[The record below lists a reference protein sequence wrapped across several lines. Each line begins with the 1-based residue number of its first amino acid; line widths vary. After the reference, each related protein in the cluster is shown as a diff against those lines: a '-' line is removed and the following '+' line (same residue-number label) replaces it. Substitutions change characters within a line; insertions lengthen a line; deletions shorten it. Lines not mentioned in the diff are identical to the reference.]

1 MRIGAMGR
9 KEAKSEI
16 ERLRREIEAHNHAY
30 YVLNTPTISDYEW
43 DKLLRQLQAVEAEH
57 PDLITADS
65 PTQRIAV
72 EPAEGFQR
80 VSHPAPILSL
90 ANAYNDEE
98 VLAWLDRIRKLD
110 ERVNHTD
117 FVVEPKFDGL
127 TVVLH
132 YENGVFQLG
141 TTRGDGETGEDISSN
156 LRTVRSLPLRIPVQQ
171 GAIDPP
177 RRLVIRGEAL
187 IFLDDFAELNQKLE
201 DAGERTYVNPRNTAS
216 GALRQLDPAL
226 TASRPIRL
234 MCYDIIQADGDVP
247 TLQNEVIIFLKK
259 LGFPVPE
266 DIIHATDIKGVL
278 KAYQSWVTKRE
289 SLPYEVDG
297 IVIKLNDLQL
307 STDLGVVGKDPRGAL
322 AYKFPAQIVTTHLNE
337 IGLNVG
343 RTGVITPYAILEAVE
358 VGGVTV
364 RQATLHN
371 FDFIKEKDIR
381 IGDRVLLKRAG
392 DVIPYVIGPVL
403 EARTGK
409 EAEYK
414 LPKRC
419 PSCNEPLELSDTE
432 VALYCVNSSCPS
444 QIIRNIE
451 HFASRSAMDI
461 EGMGIKIAE
470 QLVEGNLVGD
480 IADLYSLTMDDLL
493 TLEGFAEKRAR
504 NLLTAIDRSRSQSL
518 NRVIIGL
525 GIRNVGETVA
535 TDLARS
541 FGNIERLA
549 QASIADL
556 EGIEGIGIIVAQ
568 TIFDWFQNPSNVKVL
583 KKIHAAGVSPE
594 MIQHDDS
601 SGPLPLGGLSF
612 VITGTLSGMSR
623 SEAKELIQDSGGRVV
638 GSVSRKTDYLVAGDS
653 PGSKVQKANDL
664 GVAVLSEEEL
674 HGLIVSRSSS

>member
-1 MRIGAMGR
+1 MGR
-9 KEAKSEI
+9 EEVKSEI

-30 YVLNTPTISDYEW
+30 YVLNAPTISDYEW
-43 DKLLRQLQAVEAEH
+43 DKLLRQLQALEAEH
-57 PDLITADS
+57 PDLITIDS

-80 VSHPAPILSL
+80 IAHPAPILSL
-90 ANAYNDEE
+90 ANAYSDEE
-98 VLAWLDRIRKLD
+98 VIAWLDRIKKLD
-110 ERVNHTD
+110 DRVTDAD

-132 YENGVFQLG
+132 YENGIFQLG
-141 TTRGDGETGEDISSN
+141 ATRGDGETGEDISSN
-156 LRTVRSLPLRIPVQQ
+156 LKTIRSLPLRIPVQD
-171 GAIDPP
+171 GDVDPP
-177 RRLVIRGEAL
+177 RRLVVRGEAL
-187 IFLDDFAELNQKLE
+187 IFLKDFDELNRKLNE
-201 DAGERTYVNPRNTAS
+201 AGERTYVNPRNTAS
-216 GALRQLDPAL
+216 GALRQLNPAL

-234 MCYDIIQADGDVP
+234 MCYDIIQSDGNVP
-247 TLQNEVIIFLKK
+247 TRQREVTTYLKK

-266 DIIHATDIKGVL
+266 DIVYATDIGGVL
-278 KAYQSWVTKRE
+278 KAYQNWIVKRE
-289 SLPYEVDG
+289 SLPYELDG

-307 STDLGVVGKDPRGAL
+307 SRDLGVVGKDPRGAL
-322 AYKFPAQIVTTHLNE
+322 AYKFPAQIVTTQLND

-371 FDFIKEKDIR
+371 FDFIKDKDIR

-403 EARTGK
+403 EARTGT
-409 EAEYK
+409 EAVYK
-414 LPKRC
+414 LPKYC
-419 PSCNEPLELSDTE
+419 PSCNEPLEVSDTE
-432 VALYCVNSSCPS
+432 VALYCANSSCPS

-470 QLVEGNLVGD
+470 QLVEGDLVKD
-480 IADLYSLTMDDLL
+480 IADLYSLTLDDLL
-493 TLEGFAEKRAR
+493 TLEGFAEKRAQ
-504 NLLTAIDRSRSQSL
+504 NLLNAIDRSRSQSL
-518 NRVIIGL
+518 NRLIIGL

-535 TDLARS
+535 TDLARQ
-541 FGNIERLA
+541 FGSIERLA
-549 QASIADL
+549 RASITDL

-568 TIFDWFQNPSNVKVL
+568 TILDWFQNPSNVKVL
-583 KKIHAAGVSPE
+583 DKIHATGVSTE
-594 MIQHDDS
+594 MTEHEDPS
-601 SGPLPLGGLSF
+601 RPMPLRGLSF

-623 SEAKELIQDSGGRVV
+623 GEAKELIQVSGGRVV

-653 PGSKVQKANDL
+653 PGSKFQKANDL
-664 GVAVLSEEEL
+664 GVEVISEAEL
-674 HGLIVSRSSS
+674 HELIASRPTS